1 MIIFDY
7 FIECFSMT
15 ELGLDTLRS
24 KGLMM
29 DDTDK
34 WECQFCTYQNFQVST
49 KCTLCN
55 KRRQDS
61 RVSDFENE
69 EQDIYKMAASMG
81 HNKESS
87 MVSSTSTQICGT
99 SADPVIGT
107 KWACSSCTYLNWQ
120 KSSKCTQCLRPRKN
134 VSPGSRS
141 PKERSKK
148 ELTEAQT
155 RDISRSGRTTPA
167 RDVTPGSPKAA
178 KCTSNNDINKT
189 LTKYAKIKWTCKACT
204 YENWPKTQKCV
215 MCGTCR
221 GRFSPEI
228 ITSPPSLSPTDITP
242 KQMGSTSPTL
252 ACGGGSPQ
260 SDNQEIEVQDPSTSG
275 AIISEDNKATEK
287 RLKQIRKCIREKDW
301 LWLNACVGVVVGDH
315 GAIESFIASG
325 GDPSRQL
332 TQDEVALLN
341 RPSAFEVGYTLV
353 HLAIR
358 FKRDDMLAV
367 LLTSTESNANG
378 LKRLPSH
385 VCPDVAAE
393 IRREIS
399 SILRQRKGG
408 KGEFPCQFFSDC
420 VTFALPS
427 GIVFT
432 CTSLQIFL

>member
-1 MIIFDY
+1 
-7 FIECFSMT
+7 MT
-15 ELGLDTLRS
+15 
-24 KGLMM
+24 
-29 DDTDK
+29 DTDK
-34 WECQFCTYQNFQVST
+34 WECQFCTYQNFQVAT
-49 KCTLCN
+49 KCTLCSV
-55 KRRQDS
+55 RRQDT
-61 RVSDFENE
+61 RISDFENE

-87 MVSSTSTQICGT
+87 KMSPTSSQICSTSN
-99 SADPVIGT
+99 DPVNGT
-107 KWACSSCTYLNWQ
+107 KWACSACTYLNWP
-120 KSSKCTQCLRPRKN
+120 KAGKCTQCLRPRKN
-134 VSPGSRS
+134 MSYGSQS
-141 PKERSKK
+141 PKQRSK
-148 ELTEAQT
+148 
-155 RDISRSGRTTPA
+155 SRNEPSGAHSGESSKSGRITPA

-189 LTKYAKIKWTCKACT
+189 YTKYAKIKWTCKACT

-215 MCGTCR
+215 MCGASR
-221 GRFSPEI
+221 GRSSPEI
-228 ITSPPSLSPTDITP
+228 ITSSPSLSPTEITS
-242 KQMGSTSPTL
+242 KQMGSSSPTL

-260 SDNQEIEVQDPSTSG
+260 SDNQSVELQDPLSSG
-275 AIISEDNKATEK
+275 AVISEDNKATEK
-287 RLKQIRKCIREKDW
+287 RLKQIRKCMREKDW
-301 LWLNACVGVVVGDH
+301 LWLNACVGVVVGDL
-315 GAIESFIASG
+315 GAIESYLASDV
-325 GDPSRQL
+325 DPSRQL
-332 TQDEVALLN
+332 TQEEVALLN

-367 LLTSTESNANG
+367 LLTSTESNAKG

-427 GIVFT
+427 GI
-432 CTSLQIFL
+432 LFLFSRGDLEKL